1 MLWLLCATFSG
12 QGTLTMMLHVGF
24 MTIVSTVIMGFYDFN
39 DAIAAN
45 LFNVFATS
53 QRCELYMLIAQ
64 AHVIA
69 MVIRGRHQQFSKS
82 LEV

>member
-1 MLWLLCATFSG
+1 MLWLLCARFSG
-12 QGTLTMMLHVGF
+12 HGTLTMMLHVGF

-45 LFNVFATS
+45 FFNVFATS

-69 MVIRGRHQQFSKS
+69 MVIRGRINSFQRA
-82 LEV
+82 